1 MINRHLNPRA
11 SGLIVFGGG
20 SGEGY
25 SEGGVAEQKPIFDF
39 SNFGQ
44 DNPFTLQD
52 TLKQLKHIQGLREFS
67 PEELAKY
74 DLNGDGIVDLND
86 INAGKVHISGGDPDE
101 AFRNSNPGILQ
112 NFKSAVNSAAAQ
124 TGGDGVDKIG
134 GLGLALQAVQGV
146 AVPTFEGDDAATF
159 TEQATSHKASKVESL
174 NSSLLKAQTQRSAE
188 VASGARTATGT
199 AISDP
204 TALATQADVSKINPT
219 ETGTLISTTA
229 GQLSP
234 GTPYTPFPIRQEGDA
249 AADPRALVPVEVG
262 NKMPGMGQPDYNM
275 TANTVDTVDEV
286 AAPAEISATGVTA
299 ATGQSAIAEAIGG
312 VERDY
317 KPVGAIEAGF
327 TPPPPGSI
335 NTMATESFHNPTT
348 GESVVVNSG
357 GYKVPDGWVK
367 GSATGKF
374 KTEGAQAAQGEVSA
388 AGVAQAV
395 TTDPTKTGVMD
406 LSAAKGTAT
415 VMSNPVQR
423 EIQAGELISGVA
435 DATKAAEFT
444 EQIQAATATPSDK
457 ATVTGQLNTL
467 MQDFEGGNT
476 PAWASGAMRNATAQ
490 MAARGLGSSSMA
502 GQAIVQ
508 AAMESALPIAMADA
522 QTQAQFESQNLS
534 NRQARAMLGAQ
545 QRAEF
550 LGMEFDQAFQSR
562 VQNSARIAD
571 VANLNF
577 TAEQSIALEN
587 SRTAN
592 TIDLANLSNSQATV
606 MAQAASIS
614 QLESQNLSNQ
624 QQAAVQNAQAFLQ
637 MDMSNL
643 NNRQQTEMFKTQTIA
658 QSILTDQAAENAARQ
673 FNASSDN
680 QTKQFMASI
689 TTQVNQF
696 NSNQINATNQFNAGQ
711 ENAASQFNA
720 NIENARDQFNAA
732 NALVVAQANA
742 QWRQNT
748 ATLNTAAQNES
759 NANLALSANAFTQST
774 MDQLWQRER
783 DVMDYV
789 YKASESSKD
798 RALSI
803 VLADKKY
810 DEYEKARN
818 DAEETSKWS
827 TLTQILLS

>member
-1 MINRHLNPRA
+1 MSYNNSFMINRHLNPRA

-39 SNFGQ
+39 SNFGP

-52 TLKQLKHIQGLREFS
+52 TLKQLKHVQGLREFS

-86 INAGKVHISGGDPDE
+86 INAGQVYVSGGNPDE

-112 NFKSAVNSAAAQ
+112 NFKSAINSAAAQ

-146 AVPTFEGDDAATF
+146 AVPTFEGADAATF
-159 TEQATSHKASKVESL
+159 TEQSTSHKASKVESL

-199 AISDP
+199 AISNP

-234 GTPYTPFPIRQEGDA
+234 GTPYAPLPIRQEGA
-249 AADPRALVPVEVG
+249 AAAGTR
-262 NKMPGMGQPDYNM
+262 MPGMGQPDYNM

-299 ATGQSAIAEAIGG
+299 ATGQPAITEA
-312 VERDY
+312 
-317 KPVGAIEAGF
+317 
-327 TPPPPGSI
+327 
-335 NTMATESFHNPTT
+335 M
-348 GESVVVNSG
+348 
-357 GYKVPDGWVK
+357 
-367 GSATGKF
+367 
-374 KTEGAQAAQGEVSA
+374 EGAQAAQGEVSA

-550 LGMEFDQAFQSR
+550 LGMEFNQAFQSR

-803 VLADKKY
+803 ILADKKY

-818 DAEETSKWS
+818 DAEETAKWS